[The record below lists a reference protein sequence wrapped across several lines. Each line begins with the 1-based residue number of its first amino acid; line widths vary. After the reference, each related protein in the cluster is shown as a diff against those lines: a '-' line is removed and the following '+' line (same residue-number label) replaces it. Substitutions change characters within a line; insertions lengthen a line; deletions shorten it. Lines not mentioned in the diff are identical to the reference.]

1 MPQVSGAKGR
11 AKFCA
16 FFVMR
21 GMAGPIHSEP
31 SELVLSA
38 NFSPM
43 WRKAHSAEQTC
54 KFKEL

>member
-11 AKFCA
+11 IEFCA

-21 GMAGPIHSEP
+21 GMAGPTHSEP
-31 SELVLSA
+31 GELVLSA
-38 NFSPM
+38 NFSSM
-43 WRKAHSAEQTC
+43 WRKAHSPEQTC